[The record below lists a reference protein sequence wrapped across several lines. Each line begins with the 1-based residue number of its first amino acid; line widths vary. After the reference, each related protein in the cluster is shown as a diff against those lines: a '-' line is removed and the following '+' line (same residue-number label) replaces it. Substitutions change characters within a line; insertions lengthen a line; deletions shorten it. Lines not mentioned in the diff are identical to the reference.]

1 MKNEIFDN
9 MLSRYDLTTEQQK
22 RNAIFEVNQ
31 QVILAGL
38 YAGGFFE
45 SAAFYGG
52 TCLRI
57 FHGLQRFSEDMDFS
71 LLTQDDKFDFT
82 KYFPAIVDAFTM
94 VGREVEIKKKDKRNF
109 GKVESAFLKD
119 NTDVYDVT
127 FQTEKSIKIKI
138 EVDTCPPLNFK
149 TEQKLLL
156 QPYSFMT
163 RCFTL
168 PDLFA
173 GKMHA
178 LVYRAW
184 KNRVKGRDW
193 YDFEWYVRHNV
204 PLYFTHLA
212 ERCKQFSNE
221 NITPELF
228 KEKLIERL
236 STADIKQV
244 KEDVLPFVRNPE
256 ELDSW
261 SNDYFGQLRQRVI
274 QPRRV
279 DGGIKIEIFYPQ
291 LAFHFGTVWPQF
303 QMKPWDHPLHI
314 TVAFQRAVNVHF
326 VLFDVTGQLQFWYLH
341 LPGAAVQATAGFN
354 QAIEFRRPLRELFGG
369 VNAVKR

>member
-94 VGREVEIKKKDKRNF
+94 VGREVE

-138 EVDTCPPLNFK
+138 EVDT
-149 TEQKLLL
+149 
-156 QPYSFMT
+156 
-163 RCFTL
+163 
-168 PDLFA
+168 
-173 GKMHA
+173 
-178 LVYRAW
+178 
-184 KNRVKGRDW
+184 
-193 YDFEWYVRHNV
+193 
-204 PLYFTHLA
+204 
-212 ERCKQFSNE
+212 
-221 NITPELF
+221 
-228 KEKLIERL
+228 
-236 STADIKQV
+236 
-244 KEDVLPFVRNPE
+244 
-256 ELDSW
+256 
-261 SNDYFGQLRQRVI
+261 
-274 QPRRV
+274 
-279 DGGIKIEIFYPQ
+279 
-291 LAFHFGTVWPQF
+291 
-303 QMKPWDHPLHI
+303 
-314 TVAFQRAVNVHF
+314 
-326 VLFDVTGQLQFWYLH
+326 
-341 LPGAAVQATAGFN
+341 
-354 QAIEFRRPLRELFGG
+354 RPLFTIYIQCNL
-369 VNAVKR
+369 V

>member
-9 MLSRYDLTTEQQK
+9 MLSRYELATEQQK

-31 QVILAGL
+31 QIILAGL

-71 LLTQDDKFDFT
+71 LLAPDENFDFS
-82 KYFPAIVDAFTM
+82 KYFQPIVDAFAL
-94 VGREVEIKKKDKRNF
+94 VGREVEITKKDKKSF

-138 EVDTCPPLNFK
+138 EVDTCPPLNFT

-156 QPYSFMT
+156 QPHSFMT

-173 GKMHA
+173 GKMLA
-178 LVYRAW
+178 FVYRAW

-193 YDFEWYVRHNV
+193 YDFEWYVRSGV
-204 PLYFTHLA
+204 ALDFAHLA
-212 ERCKQFSNE
+212 ERCKQFNGE
-221 NITPELF
+221 DITPESF

-244 KEDVLPFVRNPE
+244 KEDVLPFVRNPK
-256 ELDSW
+256 ELDIW
-261 SNDYFGQLRQRVI
+261 SNDYFV
-274 QPRRV
+274 
-279 DGGIKIEIFYPQ
+279 Q
-291 LAFHFGTVWPQF
+291 LAEIVR
-303 QMKPWDHPLHI
+303 
-314 TVAFQRAVNVHF
+314 V
-326 VLFDVTGQLQFWYLH
+326 
-341 LPGAAVQATAGFN
+341 
-354 QAIEFRRPLRELFGG
+354 E
-369 VNAVKR
+369 

>member
-82 KYFPAIVDAFTM
+82 KYFPAIIDAFTM

-163 RCFTL
+163 RCLTL

-193 YDFEWYVRHNV
+193 YDFEWYVRRASSCLWRRLRRDWYDFEWYVRHDV
-204 PLYFTHLA
+204 PLDFTHLA
-212 ERCKQFSNE
+212 ERCKQFNNE
-221 NITPELF
+221 DITPKLF
-228 KEKLIERL
+228 QEKLIERL

-244 KEDVLPFVRNPE
+244 KEDVLPFVRNPK
-256 ELDSW
+256 ELDIW
-261 SNDYFGQLRQRVI
+261 SNDYFV
-274 QPRRV
+274 
-279 DGGIKIEIFYPQ
+279 Q
-291 LAFHFGTVWPQF
+291 LAG
-303 QMKPWDHPLHI
+303 MM
-314 TVAFQRAVNVHF
+314 RM
-326 VLFDVTGQLQFWYLH
+326 G
-341 LPGAAVQATAGFN
+341 
-354 QAIEFRRPLRELFGG
+354 
-369 VNAVKR
+369 